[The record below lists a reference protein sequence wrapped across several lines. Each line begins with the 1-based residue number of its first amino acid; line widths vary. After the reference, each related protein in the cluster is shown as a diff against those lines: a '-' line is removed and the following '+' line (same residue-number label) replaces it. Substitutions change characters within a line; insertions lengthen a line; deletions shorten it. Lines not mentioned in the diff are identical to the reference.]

1 MAELRRPAALLLDLD
16 GTLVDSEPVHREAY
30 RRFFRARGWEHDDA
44 LLSLFTGRRA
54 DDVFARTPGP
64 GSAEDPTALFHEVVS
79 HHPHD
84 LLPEPVAGAR
94 ELVDDACARGIPCVL
109 VTSAGRRWA
118 VTALEL
124 LGGSERFAAMVTRE
138 DVTEGKPAPDGYLLA
153 IRTLGVRAEDC
164 LVAEDT
170 PRRRPGRASRRRRD
184 RRRRHHQL
192 LGRGAPRRGRRPGAP
207 RPARSHHAC
216 LTRAEQ
222 VCRRA
227 RPLLAEVTGPRR

>member
-1 MAELRRPAALLLDLD
+1 MALSRSSVVHGPAALLLDLD

-44 LLSLFTGRRA
+44 LLALFTGRRA
-54 DDVFARTPGP
+54 DDVFASTPGP
-64 GSAEDPTALFHEVVS
+64 WSGEDPTALFHEVVS
-79 HHPHD
+79 HHPRD

-124 LGGSERFAAMVTRE
+124 LGGSERFAAMVTRD

-170 PRRRPGRASRRRRD
+170 PAGVRAGRAAGVGTVVGVTTSFSAEALRD
-184 RRRRHHQL
+184 A
-192 LGRGAPRRGRRPGAP
+192 GADLVLPDLHGLTS
-207 RPARSHHAC
+207 PA
-216 LTRAEQ
+216 
-222 VCRRA
+222 
-227 RPLLAEVTGPRR
+227 